1 MNSLFRKKVIKDISN
16 PAESEKLKRTLGP
29 FDLVLMGMG
38 ATVGTGVLVI
48 TGLVAARD
56 SGPAISLS
64 FILSAIVCG
73 LVTLCYAE
81 FASTIPNSGSAYAY
95 TYVSLGEIVA
105 YLVGW
110 SIVGG
115 YTVTLASVAGGWSAY
130 FNSVLTQLGISLP
143 SSLTSIPN
151 QGGIIN
157 LPAVFIVI
165 CMSFLL
171 TRGLTESKKIN
182 NIAVV
187 IKISIVLLFIVIGA
201 FHVNSENWKPFMP
214 FGIGGVFAGAAS
226 VFFAFTGFDAIST
239 SAEEVKNP
247 QKNLPRGILGSLLAC
262 TTIYVVLGSILTGMV
277 SYKELNVGDA
287 LAYALNSVG
296 QGWAAI
302 ILSAGAVIG
311 IIAVLF
317 AYMFAVPR
325 ILLSMSRDGLLPKIF
340 STVNSKTHA
349 PTSSTWIIGL
359 MAAIVSGFI
368 DLKELADIANM
379 SAIINFALVALS
391 IIVLRKTHPDLKRN
405 FKVPFVPILPIIA
418 IIFCLFL
425 VFNLS
430 MQTWFYYLAWIVIGL
445 IIYFSYSRKK
455 SMLKN

>member
-1 MNSLFRKKVIKDISN
+1 
-16 PAESEKLKRTLGP
+16 
-29 FDLVLMGMG
+29 
-38 ATVGTGVLVI
+38 
-48 TGLVAARD
+48 
-56 SGPAISLS
+56 
-64 FILSAIVCG
+64 
-73 LVTLCYAE
+73 
-81 FASTIPNSGSAYAY
+81 
-95 TYVSLGEIVA
+95 
-105 YLVGW
+105 
-110 SIVGG
+110 
-115 YTVTLASVAGGWSAY
+115 
-130 FNSVLTQLGISLP
+130 
-143 SSLTSIPN
+143 
-151 QGGIIN
+151 
-157 LPAVFIVI
+157 
-165 CMSFLL
+165 
-171 TRGLTESKKIN
+171 
-182 NIAVV
+182 
-187 IKISIVLLFIVIGA
+187 
-201 FHVNSENWKPFMP
+201 MP

-247 QKNLPRGILGSLLAC
+247 QKNLPRRILGSLLAC
-262 TTIYVVLGSILTGMV
+262 TTIYVVLGTILTGMV

-325 ILLSMSRDGLLPKIF
+325 ILLSMSWDGLLPKVF

-379 SAIINFALVALS
+379 SAIINFVLVALS
-391 IIVLRKTHPDLKRN
+391 IIVLRKTHPNLKRN

-418 IIFCLFL
+418 ITFCLFL

-430 MQTWFYYLAWIVIGL
+430 MQTWFYYLSWIVIGL
-445 IIYFSYSRKK
+445 IIYFSYSRNK
-455 SMLKN
+455 SMLRNQS